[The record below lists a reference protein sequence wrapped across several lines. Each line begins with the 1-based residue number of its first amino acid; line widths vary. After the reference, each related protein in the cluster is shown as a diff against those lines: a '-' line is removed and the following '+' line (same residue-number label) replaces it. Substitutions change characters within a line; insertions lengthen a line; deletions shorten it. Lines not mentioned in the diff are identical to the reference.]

1 MGLILKQLFSL
12 IQLLN
17 SDTGTNQIAA
27 GIAAGFILGMS
38 PGLSIQ
44 FILVFLVI
52 LFFRVQLGAALV
64 SMFFFKFVAFIFDP
78 IFHSIGK
85 SILTSN
91 GLKGLFTTM
100 YNAPL
105 IPFTRFN
112 NTVVMG
118 AGVLAIILSPVVFVL
133 AKKLVEKYREQV
145 VKRIKNTKAWKA
157 LKATSLYKWYYKYNS
172 LYGN

>member
-1 MGLILKQLFSL
+1 MSLILKQLFSL

-38 PGLSIQ
+38 PGFSLQ

-52 LFFRVQLGAALV
+52 LFFRVQLGAAFI

-78 IFHSIGK
+78 LFHALGK
-85 SILTSN
+85 SILGAAS
-91 GLKGLFTTM
+91 LKALFTSM

-118 AGVLAIILSPVVFVL
+118 AGVLAILLSPILFVL
-133 AKKLVEKYREQV
+133 AKKLVEKYREKV
-145 VKRIKNTKAWKA
+145 VERIKDTKAWKA
-157 LKATSLYKWYYKYNS
+157 LKATTLYKWYYKYNN

>member
-44 FILVFLVI
+44 FIL
-52 LFFRVQLGAALV
+52 ALV

-145 VKRIKNTKAWKA
+145 VERIKNTKAWKA

>member
-145 VKRIKNTKAWKA
+145 VERIKNTKAWKA

>member
-1 MGLILKQLFSL
+1 
-12 IQLLN
+12 
-17 SDTGTNQIAA
+17 
-27 GIAAGFILGMS
+27 
-38 PGLSIQ
+38 
-44 FILVFLVI
+44 
-52 LFFRVQLGAALV
+52 
-64 SMFFFKFVAFIFDP
+64 
-78 IFHSIGK
+78 
-85 SILTSN
+85 
-91 GLKGLFTTM
+91 M

-145 VKRIKNTKAWKA
+145 VERIKNTKAWKA